1 MSKQAVC
8 VLIILSFISIGCATT
23 TKDTD
28 RYLDIINTWKGRHID
43 KLVEK
48 AGYPH
53 QSFTGPDGHK
63 VFVYTYVSSNATP
76 KVAVPRDNP
85 LMTLPPQESTDYCQ
99 TFFETD
105 NNGIIVKCGYN
116 GDACD

>member
-8 VLIILSFISIGCATT
+8 VLIILIFISIGCATT
-23 TKDTD
+23 TKDTNS
-28 RYLDIINTWKGRHID
+28 YLDIINGWKGRHID
-43 KLVEK
+43 KLIEK
-48 AGYPH
+48 VGYPH
-53 QSFTGPDGHK
+53 QIFKGPGGHK
-63 VFVYTYVSSNATP
+63 VFVYTYVTSNATP
-76 KVAVPRDNP
+76 QMTLPRDNP
-85 LMTLPPQESTDYCQ
+85 LMTLPPQDRVDYCQ

>member
-8 VLIILSFISIGCATT
+8 VLIIFILAGCATT
-23 TKDTD
+23 TKNTKS
-28 RYLDIINTWKGRHID
+28 YLDIINGWKSRHINE
-43 KLVEK
+43 LVVR

-53 QSFTGPDGHK
+53 QSFTAPGGNK
-63 VFVYTYVSSNATP
+63 VFVYTYVNSSASP
-76 KVAVPRDNP
+76 SMSVPMENP
-85 LMTLPPQESTDYCQ
+85 LLTLPAQERTDYCQ

-105 NNGIIVKCGYN
+105 NNGIIVRCGYN